1 MTGRNERDTCREF
14 VVPRLVE
21 SGWADSFRTEYVV
34 RSDLATNTTLGGDG
48 RVDYLL
54 EIVPGL
60 PVGVVE
66 AKREYSS
73 PGQGLQQ
80 AIEYAVALDLPT
92 AIASDGHAIIE
103 RDLSTGTERHLDA
116 FPTPPELWDRY
127 ARVTTT
133 WTMRRGR
140 HSPSRFRRR

>member
-21 SGWADSFRTEYVV
+21 SGWEDSFRTEYVV

-92 AIASDGHAIIE
+92 AIASDGHAFLE

-116 FPTPPELWDRY
+116 PP
-127 ARVTTT
+127 
-133 WTMRRGR
+133 
-140 HSPSRFRRR
+140 SPSSPHH